1 MPQELQGIAST
12 VVWWGFGLGLIFGFF
27 ANKTNFCTM
36 GAISD
41 VVNMD
46 DWGRM
51 RAWLL
56 TIAVAILG
64 TNYLAYSGVIN
75 LANTIYTGQSL
86 PWLAHVVG
94 GLIFGVGMTLA
105 SGCGNKTLVR
115 VGGGNLKAVVVFI
128 YMAYAANVTLRGIFA
143 VPRTEWLQHPSVT
156 INLPTHQTL
165 PYLLHQRLGMDL
177 PMAELSIA
185 IVIAAALMAFVLFS
199 KSFWENKENFIAG
212 IVLGSIVVAGWYI
225 TGKLGWAENPET
237 LTEMAIGTNSKLAE
251 SFSFVAP
258 AGYTLELWSL
268 WTDKGTVVSWGIA
281 TVFGV
286 GIGSFLYAIAT
297 KAFRWEHFVS
307 AQDMFRHIIGGIM
320 MGFGGVTAMGC
331 TVGQGITGFST
342 LSVGAIITFAAIV
355 IGGAATMKYEY
366 WRMMREEG

>member
-1 MPQELQGIAST
+1 MPEELQVIAKT
-12 VVWWGFGLGLIFGFF
+12 VVWWGFGLGLVFGFF

-36 GAISD
+36 GAVSD
-41 VVNMD
+41 VVNMG

-56 TIAVAILG
+56 TIAVAVLG
-64 TNYLAYSGVIN
+64 TNILAYTGTIN
-75 LANTIYTGQSL
+75 LVNTIYTGQNL
-86 PWLAHVVG
+86 PWLAHIVG

-128 YMAYAANVTLRGIFA
+128 YMAYSANVTLRGIFA
-143 VPRTEWLQHPSVT
+143 VPRIEWLQAPAVT
-156 INLPTHQTL
+156 LNLPTNQTL
-165 PYLLHQRLGMDL
+165 PHLFHASLGMSL
-177 PMAELSIA
+177 ASAELAIA
-185 IVIAAALMAFVLFS
+185 LIVSGLLLAFVLFS
-199 KSFWENKENFIAG
+199 KSFWESKDNLIAG
-212 IVLGSIVVAGWYI
+212 IVLGGVVVAGWYI
-225 TGKLGWAENPET
+225 TGKLGWTENPET

-251 SFSFVAP
+251 SMSFIAP
-258 AGYTLELWSL
+258 SGYTLELWSL
-268 WTDKGTVVSWGIA
+268 WTDRSTVVTWGIA

-286 GIGSFLYAIAT
+286 GIGSFIYAIVN

-331 TVGQGITGFST
+331 TIGQGITGFST
-342 LSVGAIITFAAIV
+342 LSVGSIITFLAI
-355 IGGAATMKYEY
+355 ILGAAATMKFEY
-366 WRMMREEG
+366 WRMMQEG

>member
-1 MPQELQGIAST
+1 MPEEMQVIAKT
-12 VVWWGFGLGLIFGFF
+12 VVWWGFGLGFIFGFF

-36 GAISD
+36 GAVSD
-41 VVNMD
+41 VVNMG

-64 TNYLAYSGVIN
+64 TNLLAYSGKIN
-75 LANTIYTGQSL
+75 LANTIYTGQNL
-86 PWLAHVVG
+86 PWLAHLVG
-94 GLIFGVGMTLA
+94 GLIFGIGMTLA

-128 YMAYAANVTLRGIFA
+128 YMAYSANVTLRGIFA
-143 VPRTEWLQHPSVT
+143 VPRVEWLQAPGVT
-156 INLPTHQTL
+156 LNLPTHQTL
-165 PYLLHQRLGMDL
+165 PHLLHGSLGLDL
-177 PMAELSIA
+177 ASAELAIA
-185 IVIAAALMAFVLFS
+185 LVLSGLLMAFVLFS
-199 KSFWENKENFIAG
+199 KSFWENKDNFIAG
-212 IVLGSIVVAGWYI
+212 IVLGGVVVGGWYI

-251 SFSFVAP
+251 SMSFIAP
-258 AGYTLELWSL
+258 SGYTLELWSL
-268 WTDKGTVVSWGIA
+268 WTDKSTVVTWGIA

-286 GIGSFLYAIAT
+286 GVGSFLYAVAT

-307 AQDMFRHIIGGIM
+307 SQDMFRHIIGGVM

-342 LSVGAIITFAAIV
+342 LSVGAMLTFAAIV
-355 IGGAATMKYEY
+355 LGAAAAMKYEY
-366 WRMMREEG
+366 WRMMREA